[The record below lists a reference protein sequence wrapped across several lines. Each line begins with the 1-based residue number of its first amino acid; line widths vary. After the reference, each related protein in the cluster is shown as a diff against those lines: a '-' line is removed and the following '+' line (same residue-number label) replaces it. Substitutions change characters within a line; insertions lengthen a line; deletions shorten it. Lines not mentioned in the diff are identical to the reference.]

1 MTRTSIVSLI
11 LAVLAIVAPMVA
23 GHIPETTLQL
33 IVSIAS
39 GVAIIAAHVV
49 SALQPSSAQSSE
61 ARVAASA
68 VVLREILAAKAAK
81 ATVAGAALLCL
92 TLVGCNW
99 LTANKAA
106 ISADATALATCEVNY
121 LVGTASP
128 TPLGAVTACTGLAIE
143 DAISLFATL
152 EKTVDDAGA
161 PTGVALKI
169 RAARAH

>member
-11 LAVLAIVAPMVA
+11 LAVLALVAPLVS
-23 GHIPETTLQL
+23 GHIPETTIQL

-39 GVAIIAAHVV
+39 AVAIVATHVV
-49 SALQPSSAQSSE
+49 SALQPSEAQSHE

-68 VVLREILAAKAAK
+68 VVLREILAAKVAK
-81 ATVAGAALLCL
+81 ATIAGAALLCMM
-92 TLVGCNW
+92 LVGCSW
-99 LTANKAA
+99 LSANKAA

-128 TPLGAVTACTGLAIE
+128 TPLGAVTACAGLAIE
-143 DAISLFATL
+143 DAIAMFSTL
-152 EKTVDDAGA
+152 EKSVDDAGA

-169 RAARAH
+169 RAARGH